1 MTNRNGKT
9 PLKLRGFTLV
19 ELLVVIATVGTFA
32 AILMPAIQAARE
44 DARRKTCAN
53 NFKQVIL
60 ALHNYHDTNRSLPAG
75 SCHFGGFNQNEGTV
89 RCPVN
94 SPLPFL
100 LPFIEQT
107 VLYREYAE
115 WAMKAQEDPS
125 LTHGYGTPWDL
136 AEENRR
142 WFSKKVPIYLC
153 PADENSLETT
163 AETGSA
169 RTNVYL
175 CAGDVMWNFALRDD
189 QTADPRSAAG
199 RRAPWA
205 REKWRRLSAYI
216 DGLSNTILLSEGV
229 VPVTRETNLLAEGG
243 VAAFEPFDGE
253 ARPKLCLDNALE
265 SDGKTVK
272 NPSKNLWRGR
282 IWSNGRAADAWF
294 TCTLPPNS
302 ASCVAGKFDS
312 NEWGSFAPSSY
323 HPGGVNVAW
332 ADGSVRF
339 VPDTVDVG
347 DISKPQTTTGP
358 SPYGVWGAFGSM
370 NGEETPFLDYP
381 EFENSAP
388 RL

>member
-32 AILMPAIQAARE
+32 AILMPTIQAARE

-107 VLYREYAE
+107 VLYREYVE

-229 VPVTRETNLLAEGG
+229 VPVTMTAHYD
-243 VAAFEPFDGE
+243 VAD
-253 ARPKLCLDNALE
+253 L
-265 SDGKTVK
+265 SQ
-272 NPSKNLWRGR
+272 
-282 IWSNGRAADAWF
+282 
-294 TCTLPPNS
+294 
-302 ASCVAGKFDS
+302 
-312 NEWGSFAPSSY
+312 
-323 HPGGVNVAW
+323 
-332 ADGSVRF
+332 
-339 VPDTVDVG
+339 VPVEIYVPAV
-347 DISKPQTTTGP
+347 S
-358 SPYGVWGAFGSM
+358 
-370 NGEETPFLDYP
+370 
-381 EFENSAP
+381 
-388 RL
+388 